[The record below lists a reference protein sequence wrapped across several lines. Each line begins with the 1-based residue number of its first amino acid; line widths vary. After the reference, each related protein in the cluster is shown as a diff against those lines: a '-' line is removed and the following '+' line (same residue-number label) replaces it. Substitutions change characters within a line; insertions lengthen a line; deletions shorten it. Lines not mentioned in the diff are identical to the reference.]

1 MKTETTESLK
11 SKRITTAFAAGMS
24 TVAEAFSRIAS
35 LTRDIAKPHAEL
47 EAARAEE
54 RESPEFLGGLEK
66 DRKAMQAAVKNGTR
80 EKPQLDALERKIK
93 QVHDKAAERQS
104 AMIGMGEVVKDLK
117 AKLARETLHV
127 ALLSGDGK
135 ADSEERTAVLAN
147 QQAIAEAQ
155 KTVDGLTKA
164 VGEQQALIASKRAL
178 LPDVSVSQLELQ
190 REDLLAAI
198 ALGQGDAAAL
208 DTLEQ
213 QITAQTEL
221 RQQTSP
227 EISRAEKTIAG
238 LSRKVEE
245 AQAALQALQS
255 NSNNLLRK
263 LLLSEAEAI
272 GTDYAA
278 AALVA
283 AEKYKQI
290 SALQNMLGG
299 SPSLIPRQGCLTLP
313 CLGLETNK
321 PHADRVRGHLIF
333 ADDGFLRS
341 ELQAWSQAEA
351 NRLRAAGIDI
361 G

>member
-1 MKTETTESLK
+1 MKTQTAESIK
-11 SKRITTAFAAGMS
+11 SQRATAPAAVLP
-24 TVAEAFSRIAS
+24 TVAGAFGNIAS
-35 LTRDIAKPHAEL
+35 LTRELAKPFAEL
-47 EAARAEE
+47 AQARAEE
-54 RESPEFLGGLEK
+54 KDAPEFLANLEN
-66 DRKAMQAAVKNGTR
+66 DRRVIREAVKNGTR

-104 AMIGMGEVVKDLK
+104 AMTGMGEVVKDLK

-147 QQAIAEAQ
+147 QQAVAEAQ

-178 LPDVSVSQLELQ
+178 LPEVSVSQLELQ

-213 QITAQTEL
+213 QIAAQTAL
-221 RQQTSP
+221 RQQTGP

-245 AQAALQALQS
+245 AQAALQSLQS

-263 LLLSEAEAI
+263 LLLSEAEVI
-272 GTDYAA
+272 GADYAA

-290 SALQNMLGG
+290 SALQNILGG
-299 SPSLIPRQGCLTLP
+299 SPSLIPRQGRLTLP

-321 PHADRVRGHLIF
+321 PHADRVREHLIF

-341 ELQAWSQAEA
+341 ELQAWSQAET